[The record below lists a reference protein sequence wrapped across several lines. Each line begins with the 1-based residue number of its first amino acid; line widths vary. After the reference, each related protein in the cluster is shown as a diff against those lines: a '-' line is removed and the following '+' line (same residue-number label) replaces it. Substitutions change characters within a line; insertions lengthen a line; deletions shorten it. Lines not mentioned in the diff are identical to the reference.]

1 MKVFNRKF
9 RFGIL
14 QELLILF
21 LFLLLLNNLLG
32 RRSPMVVA
40 DGKGYYDYLP
50 ALFIYNDLNFNYT
63 DTLVTQFYDH
73 KAYNSGINLLV
84 NGQKINKYFVG
95 TAVAQLPFFL
105 MAHAMALNHPQHIAD
120 GYSPI
125 YQDFVGYAA
134 FFYLVMGLL
143 FIRKLLRLKGLSGH
157 WIFALQL
164 VVLFASS
171 LMQYA
176 YADASFSHFIPSFS

>member
-21 LFLLLLNNLLG
+21 LFLLLLNNFIG
-32 RRSPMVVA
+32 HPSQVIVA

-84 NGQKINKYFVG
+84 NGQKSISILWG
-95 TAVAQLPFFL
+95 QLWHSFL
-105 MAHAMALNHPQHIAD
+105 
-120 GYSPI
+120 
-125 YQDFVGYAA
+125 
-134 FFYLVMGLL
+134 
-143 FIRKLLRLKGLSGH
+143 
-157 WIFALQL
+157 
-164 VVLFASS
+164 
-171 LMQYA
+171 
-176 YADASFSHFIPSFS
+176 FS